1 MSFLLDTNV
10 ISEWTKL
17 RPEPKVISWL
27 ADVDEDRV
35 FISVASV
42 AEIRRGI
49 EQMTAGA
56 RRQRLGAWL
65 TEELPDRFEGRIL
78 SIDRG
83 IADGWGASSCARAQK
98 AGLTL
103 GSMDAFFA
111 ATAQVPGLVLVT
123 RNVRDFQPVGIRT
136 LNPWEQHP

>member
-1 MSFLLDTNV
+1 VSFLLDTNV
-10 ISEWTKL
+10 ISEWAKL

-49 EQMTAGA
+49 ELMTAGA
-56 RRQRLGAWL
+56 RRERLEAWL

-83 IADGWGASSCARAQK
+83 IANGWGVMMARAQK

-103 GSMDAFFA
+103 GSRDAFFA
-111 ATAQVPGLVLVT
+111 ATAHVHGFVLVT
-123 RNVRDFQPVGIRT
+123 RNVRDFQPVGIGT